1 MHIRTIFALLSVLG
15 LSGCASPGGPPPS
28 LAPRAAEAIDPR
40 APVVRPINDR
50 PVDAALARRLAELVS
65 QARSGDS
72 AFRGQAE
79 TAQRLAAA
87 AGPPQSE
94 SWIAAQQALS
104 AAIDARAPTTT
115 ALGDI
120 DALGADKLQA
130 QAGLAPA
137 DLAAIRSAG
146 DEVGVLDQRQ
156 AQVIAA
162 IQRRLGT

>member
-1 MHIRTIFALLSVLG
+1 SLVLYPAELRAHAGKRRARDIGGRASARNPCRLPVFAPNPRALAMHTRTIFALLWVLG

-115 ALGDI
+115 ALG
-120 DALGADKLQA
+120 
-130 QAGLAPA
+130 
-137 DLAAIRSAG
+137 
-146 DEVGVLDQRQ
+146 
-156 AQVIAA
+156 
-162 IQRRLGT
+162 